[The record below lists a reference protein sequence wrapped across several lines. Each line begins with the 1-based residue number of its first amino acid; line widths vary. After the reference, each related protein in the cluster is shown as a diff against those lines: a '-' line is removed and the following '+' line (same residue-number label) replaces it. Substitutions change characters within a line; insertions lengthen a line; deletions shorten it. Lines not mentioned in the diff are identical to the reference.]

1 MNSSSQIIPK
11 EILKF
16 RLDKQLG
23 KLKQVIEV
31 ANINSEEE
39 DKFQL
44 YQRILSWFIMGRLAK
59 SEYDMILENIL
70 ITTELIGNI
79 IGREKCEFLIF
90 LILIFYHSSYN
101 NYTELH
107 NRIIE
112 LLRAI
117 YCDSSSNS
125 VTNEI
130 NPNSNSSLDY
140 FLNSFE
146 FNLLP
151 ETANE
156 KKKDGDED
164 EEENLITNYY
174 TEDLIY
180 DNTHDLDDT
189 VAPQFIVI
197 NSNLKTCKF
206 NTSIENLGLTSS
218 EEALISEAM
227 RNPIHVR
234 IYYFYY
240 QIFILI

>member
-1 MNSSSQIIPK
+1 M
-11 EILKF
+11 
-16 RLDKQLG
+16 
-23 KLKQVIEV
+23 
-31 ANINSEEE
+31 
-39 DKFQL
+39 
-44 YQRILSWFIMGRLAK
+44 
-59 SEYDMILENIL
+59 
-70 ITTELIGNI
+70 
-79 IGREKCEFLIF
+79 
-90 LILIFYHSSYN
+90 
-101 NYTELH
+101 H

-125 VTNEI
+125 ITNEI